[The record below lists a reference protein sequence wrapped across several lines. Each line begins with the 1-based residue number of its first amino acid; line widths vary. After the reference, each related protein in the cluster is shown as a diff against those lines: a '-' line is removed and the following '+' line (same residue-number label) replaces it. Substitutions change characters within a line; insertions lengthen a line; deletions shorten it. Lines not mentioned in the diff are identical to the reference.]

1 MQHNQTVG
9 GANVRLSV
17 ESPHREA
24 LRDYFL
30 RLGCDAHVDGAGALQ
45 VAQPRDAAEEDA
57 IGRFLERW
65 VAANGVAVGPAPAPG
80 AEPAPPA
87 AAPSSPVSVFAR
99 AGNGSPPLRVG
110 DLLASKGLITQE
122 QLAHALQESR
132 ATGELVGQVL
142 LRKRWVFEDELARTL
157 AQQWSLPYLNL
168 MAVGVDWGAAR
179 LLPAKVG
186 LEAAAIPVR
195 FQGSS
200 VLVAFADPSDDAA
213 IAAVTPYV
221 ESPALAVAELTHI
234 EMLWRRV
241 AA

>member
-1 MQHNQTVG
+1 MEHDQTVG
-9 GANVRLSV
+9 PSVRLSV
-17 ESPHREA
+17 EAPHREA

-30 RLGCDAHVDGAGALQ
+30 RLGCDAHVDAAGALD
-45 VAQPRDAAEEDA
+45 VAQPRDAGEEDA

-65 VAANGVAVGPAPAPG
+65 MAANGVAVGPAAAPV
-80 AEPAPPA
+80 AEPAPVA
-87 AAPSSPVSVFAR
+87 AAPLAISLLAR
-99 AGNGSPPLRVG
+99 GGNGSPPLRVG

-122 QLAHALQESR
+122 QLAQALQESR

-179 LLPAKVG
+179 LLPADVG
-186 LEAAAIPVR
+186 REAAAIPVR

-213 IAAVTPYV
+213 IAAVAPYV
-221 ESPALAVAELTHI
+221 QSPALAVAELTHI

>member
-1 MQHNQTVG
+1 MEHDQTVEP
-9 GANVRLSV
+9 NVRLNV
-17 ESPHREA
+17 EPPHREA

-30 RLGCDAHVDGAGALQ
+30 RLGCDAHVDAAGALD
-45 VAQPRDAAEEDA
+45 VAQPHDAGEDA
-57 IGRFLERW
+57 VGRFLERW
-65 VAANGVAVGPAPAPG
+65 VAANGVAVGPAAAPV
-80 AEPAPPA
+80 AEPARVPAAPPA
-87 AAPSSPVSVFAR
+87 ISLLAR
-99 AGNGSPPLRVG
+99 GGNGSPPLRVG

-122 QLAHALQESR
+122 QLAQALMESR

-179 LLPAKVG
+179 MLPADVG
-186 LEAAAIPVR
+186 REAAAIPVR

-213 IAAVTPYV
+213 VAAVAPYV
-221 ESPALAVAELTHI
+221 QSPALAVAELTHI